1 MKKLYEE
8 PLFEVNKFSF
18 ENILADS
25 YVKDSNPESD
35 LGSEGGEIP
44 SDPWGEDE

>member
-18 ENILADS
+18 EDILAD
-25 YVKDSNPESD
+25 YVQDSTPEGEIGTEG
-35 LGSEGGEIP
+35 GSEVE
-44 SDPWGEDE
+44 DPFA